1 MGFKYYLGL
10 FCSFNMKKIIY
21 LIFLVSLTSFSQ
33 VGGESIYNFLN
44 LTGSAK
50 QAALGGKTL
59 TLLDDVNQ
67 PIWNPSTINQGLD
80 NQLSI
85 NYMNYLADVSLTS
98 ASFAHLVNRHFGIL
112 HAGITYLNYGKF
124 LGADE
129 NGIETGSFRA
139 YDLAISVGY
148 SHNIFNTDIF
158 IGANLKFIN
167 SVIENYSS
175 VGIGSDFA
183 ILYYNEYKPY
193 ALTLVVRNI
202 GCQVTV
208 FDETREEL
216 PFQIELGVSYKLEN
230 VPLIWH
236 FTFDN
241 LQQWNI
247 SESNPSNATIDIN
260 GNVTEEKISFLD
272 NTIRHLSVG
281 AEFFP
286 EGAFNIRLGYNFRR
300 SKELQLIDKR
310 TFSGFTAGFGLKM
323 NKLKFNY
330 AFSKYHPASNVSAF
344 SLQINLN

>member
-1 MGFKYYLGL
+1 
-10 FCSFNMKKIIY
+10 MKKIIY
-21 LIFLVSLTSFSQ
+21 LFFLVTLSSFSQ

-67 PIWNPSTINQGLD
+67 PLWNPSTINEELD
-80 NQLSI
+80 NQLSV

-98 ASFAHLVNRHFGIL
+98 VSFAHLINRHFGTL
-112 HAGITYLNYGKF
+112 QAGITYLNYGSII
-124 LGADE
+124 GADDLG
-129 NGIETGSFRA
+129 NETGTFKA
-139 YDLAISVGY
+139 YDLAISMGY
-148 SHNIFNTDIF
+148 SYNIFNTDIF
-158 IGANLKFIN
+158 IGANLKLIN
-167 SVIENYSS
+167 SVIENYTS
-175 VGIGSDFA
+175 VGIGSDIA
-183 ILYYNEYKPY
+183 ILYYNVYKPY

-202 GCQVTV
+202 GYQVTV
-208 FDETREEL
+208 FDETREKL
-216 PFQIELGVSYKLEN
+216 PFQIELGASYKLEN

-260 GNVTEEKISFLD
+260 GKVTDEKISFLD

-286 EGAFNIRLGYNFRR
+286 EGPFNLRLGYNFRR
-300 SKELQLIDKR
+300 SKELQLLDKR

-323 NKLKFNY
+323 NKFKLNY
-330 AFSKYHPASNVSAF
+330 AFSKYHPASNVSTF
-344 SLQINLN
+344 SLQMNLN